1 LYLAGPPVIE
11 SDVEMSGEQRR
22 LAAVMFTDIV
32 GYSSLTQRN
41 EQLAMELLEEHR
53 RIVRPIITRH
63 NGREVKT
70 MGDAFLI
77 EFESAL
83 EATQCAMDIQKSLQ
97 DYNQQSTAERRVHL
111 RIGIHLGDVLRRQN
125 DVLGDAVNIASR
137 IEPLAKPDEICIS
150 EQVYDQVRNKIN
162 RRTED
167 LGPQQLKNIEYP
179 INVYRILP
187 SPERRSGSS

>member
-1 LYLAGPPVIE
+1 
-11 SDVEMSGEQRR
+11 MSSEQRR

-32 GYSSLTQRN
+32 GYSSLTQHN

-53 RIVRPIITRH
+53 RILRPIITRH

-187 SPERRSGSS
+187 SPEHRSGSS